1 MILWYGWRTFAWQTE
16 KLQLWRYRRRH
27 WPTRCSGGDRVKPVA
42 YLDYNATAPL
52 RPEALKEM
60 LPVLESVG
68 NAASPHVP
76 GRRAAA
82 SIAAA
87 RRQLADLLGCSAG
100 EIFFTSGATE
110 ANNTALRACLTPASR
125 LITSAVEH
133 PAVLETARAL
143 AKERDIELLVLPVDS
158 DGMLSGD
165 SLECALRTDRPAV
178 VSIMA
183 ANNETGVLSDLIMI
197 ADMTREA
204 GAIFHTD
211 ATQLVG
217 KLPIDLSGTRIDLLS
232 LSAHKFGGPQGVGAL
247 FIRRGLGL
255 PHRPLLHGGGQEGG
269 WRAGT
274 LNVAGIVGAGA
285 AAAAA
290 GANMAE
296 ETRRV
301 RELRDLLEG
310 SLLHTIP
317 AVRVNGARDQ
327 RLPHVLSITFRGAP
341 AEAVLAAMPG
351 VAASDGSACSSGAP
365 APSHVLLAMG
375 RSREDAESTV
385 RFSLG
390 YATSRNEI
398 VYTTDVVKTAV
409 ARVRGMLSSAD
420 AVQAARRAEH
430 EGGPI
435 SKDTTQSWLGGLDAD
450 V

>member
-1 MILWYGWRTFAWQTE
+1 ME
-16 KLQLWRYRRRH
+16 
-27 WPTRCSGGDRVKPVA
+27 PVA

-52 RPEALKEM
+52 RPEALNAM
-60 LPVLESVG
+60 LPVLQSVG
-68 NAASPHVP
+68 NAASPHGL
-76 GRRAAA
+76 GRKAAA
-82 SIAAA
+82 SVAEA
-87 RRQLADLLGCSAG
+87 RGQLAELLGCSAG

-110 ANNTALRACLTPASR
+110 ANNTGLRACLMPASR

-143 AKERDIELLVLPVDS
+143 AKERDIELIVLPVDP
-158 DGMLSGD
+158 DGLLSGD
-165 SLECALRTDRPAV
+165 SLKRALRTNRPTV

-183 ANNETGVLSDLIMI
+183 ANNETGVLSDLKMI
-197 ADMTREA
+197 AEMTHEA
-204 GAIFHTD
+204 DAVFHTD

-217 KLPIDLSGTRIDLLS
+217 KLPIDLSVTGIDLLS

-255 PHRPLLHGGGQEGG
+255 PHRPLLYGGGQEEG

-290 GANMAE
+290 EANMAAE
-296 ETRRV
+296 AGRIH
-301 RELRDLLEG
+301 ELRDMLED
-310 SLLHTIP
+310 SLLRGIP
-317 AVRVNGARDQ
+317 AVNVNGARDR
-327 RLPHVLSITFRGAP
+327 RLPHVVSITFRDAP

-365 APSHVLLAMG
+365 EPSHVLLAMG
-375 RSREDAESTV
+375 RSREDAENTV

-390 YATSRNEI
+390 YATSRSEI
-398 VYTTDVVKTAV
+398 VYTTEVVKAAV
-409 ARVRGMLSSAD
+409 ARVREMLASAD
-420 AVQAARRAEH
+420 VAQAARRPEH
-430 EGGPI
+430 SGGPV
-435 SKDTTQSWLGGLDAD
+435 KENTARSWPSGLGAD